1 MIDKNSLE
9 APCGLHCGMCALNR
23 AITDEQLNKQLSERL
38 NLPLEKAACPSCR
51 AIDGY
56 CPVIGEQCATWICS
70 KEKGV
75 AFCSECADFPCIK
88 LMPCADRA
96 AKLPHNIKVYSL
108 ALRKQ
113 RGAQE
118 WNNAIKDLYELYYKG
133 QMIIGRGPMPST

>member
-23 AITDEQLNKQLSERL
+23 AITDEKLRNLLVERL
-38 NLPLEKAACPSCR
+38 NLPSEKVTCTGCR
-51 AIDGY
+51 SIDGN
-56 CPVIGEQCATWICS
+56 CPVIQEKCATYACS
-70 KEKGV
+70 VEKGL
-75 AFCSECADFPCIK
+75 AFCSECAEFPCIK

-96 AKLPHNIKVYSL
+96 SNIPHNIKVYSL

-113 RGAQE
+113 RGEQE